1 MTLDSDSIAARRRL
15 RRSLSLWRIAAV
27 LAAGLAILA
36 LAFTVG
42 GDGLKRRTDHIARVR
57 VKAVIIDID
66 SPGGTT
72 AGSEAI
78 YEAIRKIAAKKPVV
92 SVMGTIAASGGYI
105 TAIASDY
112 IVARGNTITGS
123 IGVIFQWAQ
132 LQKLLDTLGV
142 QMQEV
147 KSGDLKA
154 EPNFFK
160 PPSEKALAVANGMP
174 RRRMDGAKSAGFSF
188 SRTDASIPAVRR
200 SRRSSSMPW
209 AARTRRSTGCARKR
223 RSPTPSRSSI
233 GSPMTRAPPSV
244 SDS

>member
-1 MTLDSDSIAARRRL
+1 MD
-15 RRSLSLWRIAAV
+15 
-27 LAAGLAILA
+27 
-36 LAFTVG
+36 
-42 GDGLKRRTDHIARVR
+42 
-57 VKAVIIDID
+57 
-66 SPGGTT
+66 
-72 AGSEAI
+72 
-78 YEAIRKIAAKKPVV
+78 
-92 SVMGTIAASGGYI
+92 TIAASGGYI
-105 TAIASDY
+105 TAIAADH

-142 QMQEV
+142 QMQEI

-154 EPNFFK
+154 EPNALQAAIREGARSLQWDDPGFVPLVHRPRHRA
-160 PPSEKALAVANGMP
+160 PPAAAGPGSRSLGRTRLYRP
-174 RRRMDGAKSAGFSF
+174 SGAA
-188 SRTDASIPAVRR
+188 
-200 SRRSSSMPW
+200 RRSSSMPW